1 MNEYLWA
8 VWKECRLVGYV
19 KAYSEF
25 SAWERAEKEYG
36 KRIFLERTCVG
47 QVEVNCSEAVVSPN
61 PSDSGWMGIVSQQ

>member
-19 KAYSEF
+19 KAYSEH
-25 SAWERAEKEYG
+25 SAIIKAENQYG

-47 QVEVNCSEAVVSPN
+47 QVVVDCSDPVC
-61 PSDSGWMGIVSQQ
+61 PS